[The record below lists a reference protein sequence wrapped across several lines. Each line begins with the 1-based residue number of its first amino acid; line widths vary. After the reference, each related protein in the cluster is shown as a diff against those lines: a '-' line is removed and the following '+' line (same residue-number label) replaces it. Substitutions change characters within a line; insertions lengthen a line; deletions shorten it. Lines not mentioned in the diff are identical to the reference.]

1 MILILSRLGGPAYI
15 SELCLG
21 SPGMRYRKN
30 VSITSSL
37 LYTPNRR
44 YPIHAITSQAM
55 DPLSITMAA
64 IGITDAA
71 VTGLSALRSKT
82 HDLQDAPEDVNNVRT
97 RLEEVQ
103 SSLQALKSASIADQA
118 TQTICTEVL
127 RTTGVA
133 TAVNDCGSA
142 CEAFNKK
149 LQSWTKHSTEN
160 GMSLRDRVAIARN
173 KAKICTLLT
182 RVETCQ
188 KTVHFAVSSTQL

>member
-1 MILILSRLGGPAYI
+1 
-15 SELCLG
+15 
-21 SPGMRYRKN
+21 
-30 VSITSSL
+30 
-37 LYTPNRR
+37 
-44 YPIHAITSQAM
+44 M

-71 VTGLSALRSKT
+71 VTGLSALRSKI
-82 HDLQDAPEDVNNVRT
+82 HDLQDAPEDVSNVRT

-103 SSLQALKSASIADQA
+103 SSLQALKSVTVADQA
-118 TQTICTEVL
+118 TQTTCTEVL

-133 TAVNDCGSA
+133 TAVNDCGRA

-149 LQSWTKHSTEN
+149 LQSWTKHSTEDR
-160 GMSLRDRVAIARN
+160 MSFRDRVSIARN
-173 KAKICTLLT
+173 KAKIGTLLT